1 MEGVGVAGARSFVP
15 PEGEGKV
22 HARDGQT
29 VSLAVSRLGQVHKD
43 VSTPLNE
50 SLSRIEMALA
60 GISWRYLAAPGR
72 IAQSKHR
79 SLEACGRLQSKT
91 CFGRR

>member
-1 MEGVGVAGARSFVP
+1 MEGVGVAGARSFAP

-43 VSTPLNE
+43 TFVE

-60 GISWRYLAAPGR
+60 GMSWQYLATPLA
-72 IAQSKHR
+72 A
-79 SLEACGRLQSKT
+79 
-91 CFGRR
+91 